1 MGGNNMKKRTKLLI
15 VLGVLIVIVVL
26 LGCIYFVHR
35 AANQPEPASS
45 LSTEGYT
52 FTISGIRVTAA
63 NEAGSNVI
71 FQGETNGSTLSGV
84 VSPDKVYVL
93 SDDVLYSMD
102 ADGGN
107 RYKVASKCYNPG
119 GLAHTVVTDAS
130 QQLGTLGYYHGY
142 VYFITYGSES
152 KLMRFACGTSQITEL
167 SRNTVSAFT
176 ISQDGI
182 LTGYSETDNLGA
194 REITAEIDLNTLS
207 DQ

>member
-1 MGGNNMKKRTKLLI
+1 MKKRTKLLI
-15 VLGVLIVIVVL
+15 VIGVLLVAAVL
-26 LGCIYFVHR
+26 AGIIYFVYQ

-52 FTISGIRVTAA
+52 FTISGVKVIAA
-63 NEAGSNVI
+63 NEAGRDTI
-71 FQGETNGSTLSGV
+71 FQGETNGTILSGL

-107 RYKVASKCYNPG
+107 RYKVAAKCYNPG
-119 GLAHTVVTDAS
+119 ELAHTVITDAS
-130 QQLGTLGYYHGY
+130 QQLGTLGYYDGY

-152 KLMRFACGTSQITEL
+152 RLMRFACGTSQTTEL
-167 SRNTVSAFT
+167 SKNTVSAFT

-182 LTGYSETDNLGA
+182 LIGYSDADNLGE
-194 REITAEIDLNTLS
+194 REVTAEIDLNTIS

>member
-1 MGGNNMKKRTKLLI
+1 MKKRTKLLI
-15 VLGVLIVIVVL
+15 VLGVLLVVAIL
-26 LGCIYFVHR
+26 AGIIYFVYQ

-52 FTISGIRVTAA
+52 FTISGIQVLAE
-63 NEAGSNVI
+63 NETGSNVI
-71 FQGETNGSTLSGV
+71 FQGDRNGAILSGV

-119 GLAHTVVTDAS
+119 ELAYTVITDAS
-130 QQLGTLGYYHGY
+130 QQISTLGYYDGY

-152 KLMRFACGTSQITEL
+152 RLMRFACGTSQTTEVNK
-167 SRNTVSAFT
+167 NTVSAFT

-182 LTGYSETDNLGA
+182 LTGYSNMDNLGE
-194 REITAEIDLNTLS
+194 REVMAEIDLNTIS